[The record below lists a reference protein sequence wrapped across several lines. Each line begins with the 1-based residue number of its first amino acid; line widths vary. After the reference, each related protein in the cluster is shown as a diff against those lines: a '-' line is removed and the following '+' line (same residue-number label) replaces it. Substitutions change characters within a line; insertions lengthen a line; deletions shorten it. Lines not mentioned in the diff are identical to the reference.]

1 MFTVPVRGAI
11 DLRTIDRH
19 PLAMPLRPAAETFAI
34 RVRAEAT
41 AAIDQITTPVA
52 ILTKSEGGGLA

>member
-1 MFTVPVRGAI
+1 MFTVPVCRAI

-19 PLAMPLRPAAETFAI
+19 PLAMPLRPAAERFAI
-34 RVRAEAT
+34 RAQAEAT

-52 ILTKSEGGGLA
+52 TLTKSEVGGLA